1 MLRGL
6 DLSTYQRGLDYKQ
19 LKNSGIDFAIL
30 RCGYGKNISQKDDMF
45 EEHYAGC
52 KNAGIKVG
60 AYLYSYCTAVENAE
74 LEAKNCLEF
83 IKGKKFELPIFYD
96 LEEQRTAVLGRDN
109 VTEIGL
115 RFCRAIENAGYKAGI
130 YANLNWFKNYI
141 YPNKI
146 IDVGYKI
153 WLAQW
158 GVNYPTADFKFDLWQ
173 YTNNAN
179 DMHIDGDY
187 LINDTIMVVDN
198 GENSVEKSAKE
209 LAVDV
214 IYGEY
219 GNGEERKNR
228 LGNRY
233 KEVQDIV
240 NKLYKII
247 KGE

>member
-1 MLRGL
+1 MLKGI
-6 DLSTYQRGLDYKQ
+6 DLSTWQKDINYMQ
-19 LKNSGIDFAIL
+19 LKASGIDFAIL

-45 EEHYAGC
+45 EKHYAGC
-52 KNAGIKVG
+52 KYAGIKVG
-60 AYLYSYCTAVENAE
+60 AYLYSYCTAVDNAE

-83 IKGKKFELPIFYD
+83 IKGKTFELPIFYD
-96 LEEQRTAVLGRDN
+96 LEENRTGVLGRDN
-109 VTEIGL
+109 VTEIAL
-115 RFCRAIENAGYKAGI
+115 RFCRIIEQAGYRAGV

-146 IDVGYKI
+146 IDAGYKI

-173 YTNNAN
+173 YTNNAD
-179 DMHIDGDY
+179 DMRIDGDY
-187 LINDTIMVVDN
+187 LINDSILVVDN
-198 GENSVEKSAKE
+198 VNNSVEKSAKE

-214 IYGEY
+214 IFGKY
-219 GNGEERKNR
+219 GNGQERKNK

-233 KEVQDIV
+233 SEVQDIV
-240 NKLYKII
+240 NELYKII